1 MFRILGVVSAL
12 ALAAAFSHPCAIA
25 ATRPAAEDRGGPGGQ
40 GVPRRQDSATTV
52 DTGGQDDAATA
63 PLAAKSATYV
73 YPAIPQAKL
82 KEHK

>member
-52 DTGGQDDAATA
+52 DTGGQDDAGDRSAGGQICYLCVSCDTA
-63 PLAAKSATYV
+63 G
-73 YPAIPQAKL
+73 
-82 KEHK
+82 